1 MQKQSDNK
9 EITGHL
15 MGGIGNLLFILATC
29 YDLSKKYKSTLK
41 FYTKMWND
49 SKRKNI
55 IKYNMF
61 KNFKLDSNT
70 IRNYKITY
78 RENNFFYDTIH
89 LDSRIN
95 NCIYGYFQSY
105 KYFESC
111 KTEFIKMLHNPYSKI
126 IESVIHKYKQNNN
139 NNNNT
144 LTPVSIHV
152 RRTDYLSLSHIHLN
166 LDMKYYL
173 NAISHFSTENSI
185 FILFSDDV
193 EFIQNEPLFKNLP
206 HKIIIDNPDDEYCFW
221 LMSACTHNIIAN
233 SSYSWWASYVNSNP
247 DKLVIAPERWFGPS
261 GPQHKIR
268 DIIPDT
274 HNYKLVSIDSTIFA
288 SSASCNVLIG
298 SSSFGS

>member
-1 MQKQSDNK
+1 MQKQQHARNTTT

-15 MGGIGNLLFILATC
+15 MGGMGNLLFIVATC
-29 YDLSKKYKSTLK
+29 YSLSKNNNSSLI
-41 FYTKMWND
+41 FYSNPWND
-49 SKRKNI
+49 KRKNI

-61 KNFKLDSNT
+61 KNFQLNSTTN
-70 IRNYKITY
+70 RNYNITY
-78 RENNFFYDTIH
+78 NETNFFYDTIH

-95 NCIYGYFQSY
+95 NCIHGYFQSY
-105 KYFESC
+105 KYFDSY
-111 KTEFIKMLHNPYSKI
+111 KTEFIKMLHNPYSKTT
-126 IESVIHKYKQNNN
+126 ESLIHQFKNNN
-139 NNNNT
+139 NDNNA
-144 LTPVSIHV
+144 LVPVSIHV
-152 RRTDYLSLSHIHLN
+152 RRTDYLPLPHIHLN

-173 NAISHFSTENSI
+173 DAISHFSTENSI
-185 FILFSDDV
+185 FIIFSDDV

-247 DKLVIAPERWFGPS
+247 DKLVIAPNRWFGPC

-274 HNYKLVSIDSTIFA
+274 HNYKLIHVA
-288 SSASCNVLIG
+288 
-298 SSSFGS
+298 

>member
-1 MQKQSDNK
+1 MQKQSGKK
-9 EITGHL
+9 EITGRL
-15 MGGIGNLLFILATC
+15 MGGMGNLLFIVATC
-29 YDLSKKYKSTLK
+29 YALSKKYKSTLK
-41 FYTKMWND
+41 FYTKLWND
-49 SKRKNI
+49 NKRKNI

-61 KNFKLDSNT
+61 KNFHLDLNT
-70 IRNYKITY
+70 SRNYNITY
-78 RENNFFYDTIH
+78 RENNFFYDDIH
-89 LDSRIN
+89 IDSYID
-95 NCIYGYFQSY
+95 NCIHGYFQSY

-111 KTEFIKMLHNPYSKI
+111 KTEFVKMLHNPYSQI
-126 IESVIHKYKQNNN
+126 VESTIHQFKNNM
-139 NNNNT
+139 

-166 LDMKYYL
+166 LSSEYYS

-247 DKLVIAPERWFGPS
+247 DKLVIAPNRWFGPC

-274 HNYKLVSIDSTIFA
+274 HNYKLVHVT
-288 SSASCNVLIG
+288 
-298 SSSFGS
+298 

>member
-1 MQKQSDNK
+1 MQKQPGKK

-15 MGGIGNLLFILATC
+15 MGGMGNLLFILATC
-29 YDLSKKYKSTLK
+29 FALSKKYKSTLK
-41 FYTKMWND
+41 FYTKMWADN
-49 SKRKNI
+49 KRKNI
-55 IKYNMF
+55 TKYNMF
-61 KNFKLDSNT
+61 KNFQLDSTEN
-70 IRNYKITY
+70 RNYKITY
-78 RENNFFYDTIH
+78 REKNFFYEGIYF
-89 LDSRIN
+89 DSRVN

-105 KYFESC
+105 KYFDKD
-111 KTEFIKMLHNPYSKI
+111 KTEFIQMLQNPYSQI
-126 IESVIHKYKQNNN
+126 VESTIHQYKQHKHDNNDN
-139 NNNNT
+139 NV
-144 LTPVSIHV
+144 LVPVSIHV

-173 NAISHFSTENSI
+173 DAISHFSTENSI
-185 FILFSDDV
+185 FIIFSDDV

-247 DKLVIAPERWFGPS
+247 DKLVIAPESWFGPS

-274 HNYKLVSIDSTIFA
+274 HNYKLVSIALPTTQ
-288 SSASCNVLIG
+288 
-298 SSSFGS
+298 

>member
-1 MQKQSDNK
+1 MQKQPGKK
-9 EITGHL
+9 EITAHL
-15 MGGIGNLLFILATC
+15 MGGIGNLLFIVATC
-29 YDLSKKYKSTLK
+29 YTLSKNNKSTLK

-49 SKRKNI
+49 NKRKNI

-61 KNFKLDSNT
+61 KNFHLDLNT
-70 IRNYKITY
+70 SRNYNITY
-78 RENNFFYDTIH
+78 RENNFFYNTIH

-111 KTEFIKMLHNPYSKI
+111 KTEFVKMLHNPHFKT
-126 IESVIHKYKQNNN
+126 IESVIEKYKQDNND
-139 NNNNT
+139 NNT

-166 LDMKYYL
+166 LSSEYYS

-193 EFIQNEPLFKNLP
+193 KFIQNEPLFQNLP
-206 HKIIIDNPDDEYCFW
+206 HKVIVDNPDDEYCFW

-233 SSYSWWASYVNSNP
+233 SSYSWWASYINNNP
-247 DKLVIAPERWFGPS
+247 DKLVIAPETWFGPS

-274 HNYKLVSIDSTIFA
+274 HNYKLVHTA
-288 SSASCNVLIG
+288 
-298 SSSFGS
+298 

>member
-1 MQKQSDNK
+1 MKKQQDSKNANT

-15 MGGIGNLLFILATC
+15 MGGMGNLLFILATC
-29 YDLSKKYKSTLK
+29 YDLSKKYNSTLK
-41 FYTKMWND
+41 FYTKMWTD

-61 KNFKLDSNT
+61 KNFQLDSNT
-70 IRNYKITY
+70 NRNYKITY

-95 NCIYGYFQSY
+95 NCICGYFQSY

-111 KTEFIKMLHNPYSKI
+111 KTKFIKMLHNPYSKT
-126 IESVIHKYKQNNN
+126 IESVIRQY

-173 NAISHFSTENSI
+173 DAISHFSTENSI
-185 FILFSDDV
+185 FIIFSDDIA
-193 EFIQNEPLFKNLP
+193 FIQNEPLFKNLP

-221 LMSACTHNIIAN
+221 LMSACTNNIIAN

-247 DKLVIAPERWFGPS
+247 NKLVIAPERWFGPS

-274 HNYKLVSIDSTIFA
+274 HNYKLVSIDSIIFA

-298 SSSFGS
+298 SSSLGS

>member
-1 MQKQSDNK
+1 MQKQQQYAK
-9 EITGHL
+9 TEITGHL
-15 MGGIGNLLFILATC
+15 MGGMGNLLFILATC
-29 YDLSKKYKSTLK
+29 YYMSKKYNSSLK
-41 FYTKMWND
+41 FYTKMWTD

-55 IKYNMF
+55 VKYNMF
-61 KNFKLDSNT
+61 KNFQLDSTT
-70 IRNYKITY
+70 IRKYNITY

-95 NCIYGYFQSY
+95 NCIHGYFQSY
-105 KYFESC
+105 KYFDKY
-111 KTEFIKMLHNPYSKI
+111 KTEFIKMLHNPYSKT
-126 IESVIHKYKQNNN
+126 IESVIRQYKQDNNA
-139 NNNNT
+139 
-144 LTPVSIHV
+144 LVPVSIHV

-173 NAISHFSTENSI
+173 DAISHFSTDNSI
-185 FILFSDDV
+185 FIIFSDDV

-206 HKIIIDNPDDEYCFW
+206 HKIIVDNPDDEYCFW

-274 HNYKLVSIDSTIFA
+274 HNYKLVHVA
-288 SSASCNVLIG
+288 
-298 SSSFGS
+298 

>member
-1 MQKQSDNK
+1 MKKQPGKK

-15 MGGIGNLLFILATC
+15 MGGMGNLLFILATC
-29 YDLSKKYKSTLK
+29 YTLSKKYKSTLK

-49 SKRKNI
+49 NKRKNI
-55 IKYNMF
+55 TKYTMF
-61 KNFKLDSNT
+61 KNFQLDSAA

-78 RENNFFYDTIH
+78 RERNFFYEGIYF
-89 LDSRIN
+89 DSRIN

-105 KYFESC
+105 KYFDKC
-111 KTEFIKMLHNPYSKI
+111 KTEFIQMLHNPYSQI
-126 IESVIHKYKQNNN
+126 VESTIHQYKQNNKDN
-139 NNNNT
+139 NV
-144 LTPVSIHV
+144 LVPISVHV

-173 NAISHFSTENSI
+173 DAISHFSTENSI
-185 FILFSDDV
+185 FIIFSDDV
-193 EFIQNEPLFKNLP
+193 AFIQNEPTFKNLP
-206 HKIIIDNPDDEYCFW
+206 HKIIVDNPDDEFCFW

-247 DKLVIAPERWFGPS
+247 DKLVISPETWFGPC

-274 HNYKLVSIDSTIFA
+274 NNYKLVKIGLSTTQ
-288 SSASCNVLIG
+288 
-298 SSSFGS
+298 

>member
-1 MQKQSDNK
+1 MQKQPGKK

-15 MGGIGNLLFILATC
+15 MGGMGNLLFILATC
-29 YDLSKKYKSTLK
+29 FALSKKYKSTLK
-41 FYTKMWND
+41 FYTKMWADN
-49 SKRKNI
+49 KRKNI
-55 IKYNMF
+55 TKYNMF
-61 KNFKLDSNT
+61 KNFQLDSTEN
-70 IRNYKITY
+70 RNYKITY
-78 RENNFFYDTIH
+78 RERNFFYEGIYF
-89 LDSRIN
+89 DSRVN

-105 KYFESC
+105 KYFDKD
-111 KTEFIKMLHNPYSKI
+111 KTEFIQMLQNPYSQI
-126 IESVIHKYKQNNN
+126 VESTIHQYKQHKHDNNDN
-139 NNNNT
+139 NV
-144 LTPVSIHV
+144 LVPVSIHV

-173 NAISHFSTENSI
+173 DAISHFSTENSI
-185 FILFSDDV
+185 FIIFSDDV

-247 DKLVIAPERWFGPS
+247 DKLVIAPESWFGPS

-274 HNYKLVSIDSTIFA
+274 HNYKLVSIALPTTQ
-288 SSASCNVLIG
+288 
-298 SSSFGS
+298 

>member
-1 MQKQSDNK
+1 MKKQPGKK

-15 MGGIGNLLFILATC
+15 MGGMGNLLFILATC
-29 YDLSKKYKSTLK
+29 YTLSKKYKSTLK

-49 SKRKNI
+49 NKRKNI
-55 IKYNMF
+55 TKYTMF
-61 KNFKLDSNT
+61 KNFQLDSAA

-78 RENNFFYDTIH
+78 RERNFFYEGIYF
-89 LDSRIN
+89 DSRIN

-105 KYFESC
+105 KYFDKC
-111 KTEFIKMLHNPYSKI
+111 KTDFIKMLHNPYSQI
-126 IESVIHKYKQNNN
+126 VESTIQQYKQNNKDN
-139 NNNNT
+139 NV
-144 LTPVSIHV
+144 LIPVSVHV

-173 NAISHFSTENSI
+173 DAISHFSTENSI
-185 FILFSDDV
+185 FIIFSDDV
-193 EFIQNEPLFKNLP
+193 AFIQNEPTFKNLP
-206 HKIIIDNPDDEYCFW
+206 HKIIVDNPDDEFCFW

-247 DKLVIAPERWFGPS
+247 DKLVISPETWFGPC

-274 HNYKLVSIDSTIFA
+274 NNYKLVKIGLSTTQ
-288 SSASCNVLIG
+288 
-298 SSSFGS
+298 

>member
-1 MQKQSDNK
+1 MQKQPDKK

-15 MGGIGNLLFILATC
+15 MGGMGNLLFILATC
-29 YDLSKKYKSTLK
+29 FALSKKYKSTLK
-41 FYTKMWND
+41 FYTKMWADN
-49 SKRKNI
+49 KRKNI
-55 IKYNMF
+55 TKYNMF
-61 KNFKLDSNT
+61 KNFQLDSTEN
-70 IRNYKITY
+70 RNYKITY
-78 RENNFFYDTIH
+78 REKNFFYEGIYF
-89 LDSRIN
+89 DSRVN

-105 KYFESC
+105 KYFDKD
-111 KTEFIKMLHNPYSKI
+111 KTEFIQMLQNPYSQI
-126 IESVIHKYKQNNN
+126 VESTIHQYKQHKHDNNDN
-139 NNNNT
+139 NV
-144 LTPVSIHV
+144 LVPVSIHV

-173 NAISHFSTENSI
+173 DAISHFSTENSI
-185 FILFSDDV
+185 FIIFSDDV

-247 DKLVIAPERWFGPS
+247 DKLVIAPESWFGPS

-274 HNYKLVSIDSTIFA
+274 HNYKLVSIALPTTQ
-288 SSASCNVLIG
+288 
-298 SSSFGS
+298 

>member
-1 MQKQSDNK
+1 MQKQQQYAK
-9 EITGHL
+9 TEITGHL
-15 MGGIGNLLFILATC
+15 MGGMGNLLFIVATC
-29 YDLSKKYKSTLK
+29 YALSKNNNSSLN
-41 FYTKMWND
+41 FYTKMWSD

-61 KNFKLDSNT
+61 KNFQLDSNT
-70 IRNYKITY
+70 IRKYNITY
-78 RENNFFYDTIH
+78 REKNFFYDTIH

-105 KYFESC
+105 KYFDSY
-111 KTEFIKMLHNPYSKI
+111 KTEFIKMLHNPYSKT
-126 IESVIHKYKQNNN
+126 IESVIHNYKQNNDN
-139 NNNNT
+139 DP
-144 LTPVSIHV
+144 LVPVSIHV

-173 NAISHFSTENSI
+173 DAISHFSTENSI
-185 FILFSDDV
+185 FIIFSDDV

-247 DKLVIAPERWFGPS
+247 DKLVIAPNRWFGPS

-274 HNYKLVSIDSTIFA
+274 HNYKLIHVA
-288 SSASCNVLIG
+288 
-298 SSSFGS
+298 

>member
-1 MQKQSDNK
+1 MKKKTGKK
-9 EITGHL
+9 EITSHL
-15 MGGIGNLLFILATC
+15 MGGMGNLLFILATS
-29 YDLSKKYKSTLK
+29 YNLSKKYKSTLK
-41 FYTKMWND
+41 FYTKLWND
-49 SKRKNI
+49 NKRKNI

-61 KNFKLDSNT
+61 KNFHLDLNT
-70 IRNYKITY
+70 SRNYNITY

-111 KTEFIKMLHNPYSKI
+111 KTEFVKMLHNPYSQI
-126 IESVIHKYKQNNN
+126 VESTIHQFKNNMLN
-139 NNNNT
+139 
-144 LTPVSIHV
+144 PVSIHV

-166 LDMKYYL
+166 LSSEYYS

-185 FILFSDDV
+185 FIIFSDDV
-193 EFIQNEPLFKNLP
+193 TFIQNEPMFQNLP
-206 HKIIIDNPDDEYCFW
+206 HKVIVDNPDDEYCFW

-233 SSYSWWASYVNSNP
+233 SSYSWWASYINSNP
-247 DKLVIAPERWFGPS
+247 DKLVIAPETWFGPS

-274 HNYKLVSIDSTIFA
+274 HNYKLVHIA
-288 SSASCNVLIG
+288 
-298 SSSFGS
+298 

>member
-1 MQKQSDNK
+1 MQKHKEPGTEKK

-15 MGGIGNLLFILATC
+15 MGGLGNLLFIVANC
-29 YDLSKKYKSTLK
+29 YALSKKYNSSLI
-41 FYTKMWND
+41 FYSKMWSD

-55 IKYNMF
+55 TKYKMF
-61 KNFKLDSNT
+61 KNIKIDST
-70 IRNYKITY
+70 TTRNYNITY
-78 RENNFFYDTIH
+78 REKNFFHNTIH
-89 LDSRIN
+89 LDSCVN

-105 KYFESC
+105 KYFDTC
-111 KTEFIKMLHNPYSKI
+111 KAEFIQMLHNPYSKK
-126 IESVIHKYKQNNN
+126 IESDINHFKK
-139 NNNNT
+139 NT
-144 LTPVSIHV
+144 LTPVSVHV
-152 RRTDYLSLSHIHLN
+152 RRTDYLSLSHIHVN
-166 LDMKYYL
+166 LDVNYYS

-193 EFIQNEPLFKNLP
+193 AFIQNEPTFKNLP
-206 HKIIIDNPDDEYCFW
+206 HKIIVDNPDDEYCFW

-274 HNYKLVSIDSTIFA
+274 HNYKLVHVA
-288 SSASCNVLIG
+288 
-298 SSSFGS
+298 

>member
-1 MQKQSDNK
+1 MQKQQQYAK
-9 EITGHL
+9 TEITGHL
-15 MGGIGNLLFILATC
+15 MGGMGNLLFILATC
-29 YDLSKKYKSTLK
+29 YYMSKKYNSSLK
-41 FYTKMWND
+41 FYTKMWTD

-55 IKYNMF
+55 VKYNMF
-61 KNFKLDSNT
+61 KNFQLDSTT
-70 IRNYKITY
+70 IRKYNITY

-95 NCIYGYFQSY
+95 NCIHGYFQSY
-105 KYFESC
+105 KYFDKY
-111 KTEFIKMLHNPYSKI
+111 KTEFIKMLHNPYSKT
-126 IESVIHKYKQNNN
+126 IESVIRQYKQDNNA
-139 NNNNT
+139 
-144 LTPVSIHV
+144 LVPVSIHV

-173 NAISHFSTENSI
+173 DAISHFSTDNSI
-185 FILFSDDV
+185 FIIFSDDV

-247 DKLVIAPERWFGPS
+247 DKLVIAPNRWFGPC

-274 HNYKLVSIDSTIFA
+274 HNYKLVHVA
-288 SSASCNVLIG
+288 
-298 SSSFGS
+298 